1 MDEDDENE
9 KTNRAISAK
18 DINPN
23 ILKNEASFNE
33 WRDNK
38 KASSSMISDR
48 GLHDWREL

>member
-1 MDEDDENE
+1 MDDNENE
-9 KTNRAISAK
+9 TTNRAISAK

-23 ILKNEASFNE
+23 IQKNDASFNE
-33 WRDNK
+33 WRDIK

>member
-1 MDEDDENE
+1 MDDDKYET
-9 KTNRAISAK
+9 TNRAIFAK
-18 DINPN
+18 DIKPN
-23 ILKNEASFNE
+23 ILKNDASFNE